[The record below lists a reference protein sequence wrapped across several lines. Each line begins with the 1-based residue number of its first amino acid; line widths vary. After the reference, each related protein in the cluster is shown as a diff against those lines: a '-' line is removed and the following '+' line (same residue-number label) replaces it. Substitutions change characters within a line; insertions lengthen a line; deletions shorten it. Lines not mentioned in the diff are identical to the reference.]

1 MKDIIE
7 TSYLLPYLE
16 RDGTKFHIKVSVE
29 KQDNSV
35 HQKSSSPFLVVTESG
50 PFSRIID
57 ASIKTDAGTNIEPVF
72 LLTQKDEYPLT
83 EDELWPLDNR
93 TIDQYWQQTFAFHSH
108 EKSGSPLFKLK
119 DQIGKKGE
127 LLPFQPLLYCIYKQI
142 YFHPLCP
149 DCGEPLQQCCNNGML
164 KEYGLQP
171 YSESLKRYL
180 FCPSCAES
188 KEKPDFYVSSL
199 ANNDPAFLKN
209 RYDLIKKFGQLKGNE
224 TLASLFPCI
233 DCNRHQ
239 ECYSPEGLAVSRITA
254 LSFYPFYML
263 IFKADSVNALDF
275 LSLISGAS
283 YEELENR
290 LVAKQQP
297 GRLNCLKVLKQNR
310 SIETPFFFQN
320 EDRYFLEV
328 LYLKLVFLDEIA
340 HTIFSGFDTFQHPG
354 PGLFIDRIW
363 VKLSDQNSLLPSFW
377 NFKLNL
383 LDIIGID
390 AQSLSISKLPQSY
403 SLHFLGAV
411 WFFTLLVNSKQ
422 DISHVYQIIGEVVEE
437 IATEDGATFENYL
450 ENGFPPAFSPENI
463 FWNPKIMS
471 VKENWHK
478 FWKASLFLGFRLL
491 EGSLIDFKRWSNEE
505 FGQELEK
512 LRQQIRDNL
521 FRPEPFVPT
530 KEHALEDK
538 AIYNIL
544 KKIMSEWRDEVET
557 PSDEFEATIIST
569 KTDDT
574 IENGTSRDFQEAADL
589 DKTIILSPNGEI
601 PEKSAGIEQE
611 EDLGETVI
619 ISSNDEAP
627 AKKTEAVT
635 QGNDY
640 IEETVIISADVSEK
654 ETAPPVV
661 PENDL
666 DNTLI
671 LKPERSKTTGMA
683 DHFDHE
689 DDEIEET
696 VILSPDDIGQHL
708 PSSLPHEA
716 DDFSETVIIPAPKST
731 SRSQEAPLSPPS
743 RDVGSDDTVK
753 DAVTPDEAST
763 DENQKTETSDI
774 DEFLDETI
782 IIQPGQTVPDKTK
795 DNH

>member
-1 MKDIIE
+1 MNDITE
-7 TSYLLPYLE
+7 TSSLLPYLE
-16 RDGTKFHIKVSVE
+16 RDGTKFHIKVSVG
-29 KQDNSV
+29 KQDNHV
-35 HQKSSSPFLVVTESG
+35 HQKSSSPFLAVTESG

-127 LLPFQPLLYCIYKQI
+127 LLPFQPLLYCIFKQI
-142 YFHPLCP
+142 FFHPLCP
-149 DCGEPLQQCCNNGML
+149 DCGKPLQQCCNNGML

-209 RYDLIKKFGQLKGNE
+209 RYDLIKKFGQLKGTE
-224 TLASLFPCI
+224 TLESLFPCV

-239 ECYSPEGLAVSRITA
+239 ECYGPEGLAVSRIA
-254 LSFYPFYML
+254 VLSFYPFYML

-310 SIETPFFFQN
+310 SIEAPFFFQN

-328 LYLKLVFLDEIA
+328 LYLKLVFLDELA
-340 HTIFSGFDTFQHPG
+340 HTIFSGFDTFQHL
-354 PGLFIDRIW
+354 GLGLSIDRTW
-363 VKLSDQNSLLPSFW
+363 VKLSDHNSLLPSFW
-377 NFKLNL
+377 NFKINL
-383 LDIIGID
+383 LDIIGTD

-403 SLHFLGAV
+403 SLHLLGAV
-411 WFFTLLVNSKQ
+411 WFYALLVNSKQ
-422 DISHVYQIIGEVVEE
+422 DVSHVYKVIGEVVEE
-437 IATEDGATFENYL
+437 VAAEDGATFEDYL

-463 FWNPKIMS
+463 FWNPEIMS
-471 VKENWHK
+471 VKEDWHK
-478 FWKASLFLGFRLL
+478 FWKVSLCLGFRLI
-491 EGSLIDFKRWSNEE
+491 EGSRLDLKRGSKEG

-521 FRPEPFVPT
+521 FRPEPFVPA
-530 KEHALEDK
+530 KEHVLEDR

-544 KKIMSEWRDEVET
+544 KKIMNEWRDGVET

-569 KTDDT
+569 ETVDT
-574 IENGTSRDFQEAADL
+574 IQDETARDFPEDADIV
-589 DKTIILSPNGEI
+589 KTIILSPDGEI

-611 EDLGETVI
+611 EDMGETVI
-619 ISSNDEAP
+619 ISSTDEAP
-627 AKKTEAVT
+627 AEKTKAVT
-635 QGNDY
+635 QGNDH

-654 ETAPPVV
+654 ETAPPTE

-666 DNTLI
+666 DKTLI
-671 LKPERSKTTGMA
+671 LTPERSKTT
-683 DHFDHE
+683 DIVDNFDHE
-689 DDEIEET
+689 NDEMEET
-696 VILSPDDIGQHL
+696 VILSPGNIGQHL

-716 DDFSETVIIPAPKST
+716 DDFPETIIISPRQNVAGYQ
-731 SRSQEAPLSPPS
+731 QEPVKPPPQN
-743 RDVGSDDTVK
+743 VGSKDTPK
-753 DAVTPDEAST
+753 IDIPPDKTPADA
-763 DENQKTETSDI
+763 NQKTETSGI
-774 DEFLDETI
+774 DESLDETI